1 MQDIIS
7 LLTSTQLQENIF
19 WLRIVFFA
27 VSGIFGGI
35 IIFALIRTNWLK
47 YRFIEDLVGFFT
59 YKPLGTV
66 KVVKKWEKIAKRLK
80 LGSEDEY
87 KMAVLEAEEM
97 LEATLER
104 LGYSGEH
111 LKEKLDKLPSIA
123 ISNIEQLKKVLQ
135 IRNEIVYNPDYR
147 LSLDEAKKTLD
158 IFEQVLKDLQVF

>member
-7 LLTSTQLQENIF
+7 SIISTQLQENIF
-19 WLRIVFFA
+19 WFRIVFFA
-27 VSGIFGGI
+27 VAGIFGGI
-35 IIFALIRTNWLK
+35 IIFALVRTDWLK
-47 YRFIEDLVGFFT
+47 YRFIEDIVGFFT
-59 YKPLGTV
+59 YKPLGIV
-66 KVVKKWEKIAKRLK
+66 KVVKKWGKIAKRLE

-97 LEATLER
+97 LETVLER

-111 LKEKLDKLPSIA
+111 LKERLDKLPSTA
-123 ISNIEQLKKVLQ
+123 VSNIEQVKKVLQ
-135 IRNEIVYNPDYR
+135 VRDEIVRNPDYR